1 MDKNEIIEYWVKL
14 SKEDYSAMINLLKSG
29 NYPWSLFI
37 GHLVVEKLLKAYY
50 VKNCD
55 INPSHTHNLM
65 QIAEK
70 AELRLTEKQ
79 KDFLDLLNTFNIL
92 ARYPDYKLDFYK
104 RCTRKYATKQINE
117 IEKLRLWLLKQIEQ

>member
-1 MDKNEIIEYWVKL
+1 MEKNEIIEYWVRL
-14 SKEDYSAMINLLKSG
+14 SKEDYSAMVNLFKSG
-29 NYPWSLFI
+29 NYSWSLFI

-55 INPSHTHNLM
+55 INPPHTHNLT

-70 AELRLTEKQ
+70 AKLGLTEKQ
-79 KDFLDLLNTFNIL
+79 KDFFDLLNTFNIL

-104 RCTRKYATKQINE
+104 KCTREYAIKQINE
-117 IEKLRLWLLKQIEQ
+117 IEELRLWLLKQIEK